1 MAGGSSMGNSKLNQ
15 IKTRKLI
22 KNKELLPIIIFHF
35 FASLTV
41 FCQGEM
47 EDINIEGKLTNTE
60 KKVLAF
66 HSVYIIENSDT
77 ICSMRTNEQGFF
89 QSIFCLDLQK
99 NYFLKFDKIYFPYT
113 KDVVIYQ
120 SGDSNRIDFYKLE
133 LSLLEALVCNFDS
146 FAYFD
151 FNEIENFETF
161 DIYGWKRKFI
171 EIPGLY
177 MTFYQRSNPLEEPRI
192 LTKIL
197 LAFEKYLI
205 GNGISQS
212 HFEISNEI
220 IKLDNTSDKDL
231 RSRIEGKAQIKE

>member
-1 MAGGSSMGNSKLNQ
+1 M
-15 IKTRKLI
+15 
-22 KNKELLPIIIFHF
+22 
-35 FASLTV
+35 TV

-47 EDINIEGKLTNTE
+47 RDVNIEGRLTNID

-66 HSVYIIENSDT
+66 HLVYIIENSDT
-77 ICSMRTNEQGFF
+77 ICSLRTNEQGFF
-89 QSIFCLDLQK
+89 QSIFCLDSQK
-99 NYFLKFDKIYFPYT
+99 NYYLKFDEFYFPT
-113 KDVVIYQ
+113 REVVVIYQ
-120 SGDSNRIDFYKLE
+120 IGDNNRVDFFKME
-133 LSLLEALVCNFDS
+133 ITLSEARICNFES
-146 FAYFD
+146 LAYFD
-151 FNEIENFETF
+151 FDEIENFETF

-177 MTFYQRSNPLEEPRI
+177 MKFYQRSNPLEKPQI
-192 LTKIL
+192 LAKRL